1 MKTIKYL
8 SIVVCALCLSVQ
20 PVWATSDNEP
30 TNPSNTEKAQPIT
43 YNVGVLIST
52 IGSQGWRQT
61 TIPEEWKGTIFDD
74 IIILDDQSFKMKQA
88 GMSALRNNNTVKS
101 KMANDLKSQLQT
113 IASGKNIVTVN
124 VVFMGHSVLG
134 GYLAR
139 TFASVPET
147 FGLDEIV
154 DQVTFGLID
163 VNVAAITFGTP
174 HQGVGLSA
182 VSVEPRSGFTNI
194 APTLNYFK
202 TEMQAG
208 LTEDVASSAAIRY
221 VFRGN
226 GFFGSM
232 FGTVAGGG
240 FDIYCFFD
248 PAYCRG
254 NVYTPLE
261 DFKQVGVDY
270 IDAAFISAQSLI
282 GNKLSSITGQDVP
295 DPLNAAF
302 DYGLKEL
309 LKPDLGDGDQGLI
322 IDQIN
327 ALPDPEFYRNVF
339 GAEKYPVPARVTSE
353 ISVIDIEPIRLL
365 GLSFDDE
372 AEFNSSFSNAKYFA
386 KVQKDTW
393 WTKHQVTYV
402 LCQGLIFGARKRCNA
417 KKDRHK
423 RRSRN
428 WGRTERAMANIDG
441 TWGTLIN
448 ANKYEQR
455 TGYRQIYD
463 PSICEGGGG
472 GIIPVFYKYAKAEN
486 IDMLFDEGDEY
497 CDPYRY
503 ESYNYVAKIP
513 LKNDGIT
520 TPNHSTWNKND
531 NIYSTTDNNF
541 YHNDSGDGGYNH
553 LEIRRVK
560 RLYTQ
565 GANKKGDLAIPMQR
579 TKEWLEQDVL

>member
-1 MKTIKYL
+1 M
-8 SIVVCALCLSVQ
+8 SVQ
-20 PVWATSDNEP
+20 PVWAASDNEP
-30 TNPSNTEKAQPIT
+30 TNPANSENTQSIT
-43 YNVGVLIST
+43 YSVGVLIST
-52 IGSQGWRQT
+52 VGAQGWRQT
-61 TIPEEWKGTIFDD
+61 TIPDEWKGTIFDD

-88 GMSALRNNNTVKS
+88 GMSALRNNNMVKS
-101 KMANDLKSQLQT
+101 KMANDLKSQLQD
-113 IASGKNIVTVN
+113 IASGKNIATVN

-154 DQVTFGLID
+154 DKITLGLID
-163 VNVAAITFGTP
+163 VKVAAITFGTP

-182 VSVEPRSGFTNI
+182 VSVESRSGFTNI

-208 LTEDVASSAAIRY
+208 LTEDIASSAAIRY
-221 VFRGN
+221 IFRGN

-232 FGTVAGGG
+232 MGTLFGGG
-240 FDIYCFFD
+240 YDIYCFFD
-248 PAYCRG
+248 PAWCRG
-254 NVYTPLE
+254 NVYNPLDE
-261 DFKQVGVDY
+261 FKQVGVDY
-270 IDAAFISAQSLI
+270 MDAAFISSQSLI
-282 GNKLSSITGQDVP
+282 GNKLSSISGQDLP
-295 DPLNAAF
+295 DPLDAAF

-322 IDQIN
+322 IEQIN
-327 ALPDPEFYRNVF
+327 TLPNPEFYRNVF

-353 ISVIDIEPIRLL
+353 LSVIDIEPIRLL

-372 AEFNSSFSNAKYFA
+372 AEFNESFKNAKHFA
-386 KVQKDTW
+386 KTQKDTW
-393 WTKHQVTYV
+393 WTKHQVTYI
-402 LCQGLIFGARKRCNA
+402 LCQPLILGARKSCNA

-428 WGRTERAMANIDG
+428 WGRTERAMDNIDG

-448 ANKYEQR
+448 AYKYEQR
-455 TGYRQIYD
+455 TGYRREYD
-463 PSICEGGGG
+463 PTVCEGNGGPT
-472 GIIPVFYKYAKAEN
+472 PVFYKYADVAM
-486 IDMLFDEGDEY
+486 IDRLIIDGGDEN
-497 CDPYRY
+497 CEPFRNVP
-503 ESYNYVAKIP
+503 YNYVAKIP
-513 LKNDGIT
+513 LKNDGVT

-541 YHNDSGDGGYNH
+541 YHDDNGDGGYNH

-579 TKEWLEQDVL
+579 TKQWIEDEILGNN